1 MPGGERRA
9 SRCAFLGLANP
20 IIDAALIRP
29 WPSKKP
35 LHPYPAGPILR
46 AIPHNPGLKTTI
58 LKNSDEVTVN
68 PVAIGLIVSVFVFGG
83 AMLGV
88 YLRAALPE
96 DHFNSEAREAVK

>member
-46 AIPHNPGLKTTI
+46 AIPHNPGLI
-58 LKNSDEVTVN
+58 PPIIQNSDEAIVN
-68 PVAIGLIVSVFVFGG
+68 PVAIGLIVFVFVFGG
-83 AMLGV
+83 AVLVM

-96 DHFNSEAREAVK
+96 DHFNNESKD